1 MITNLIYLII
11 GIVIGIIFKPKLIV
25 LFNDF
30 VIKSLKKYI
39 MSKEVENI
47 KIVEENKEEDT
58 N

>member
-30 VIKSLKKYI
+30 IIKSLKKYI